1 MYLCTYAYMYDFV
14 VMYICVSMYGYVCT
28 YICRYRYLCV
38 CVCVCVC
45 VCEHLD
51 HCTQCACVYKC
62 LYMCVCVRNHAG
74 SKTVLNPY
82 ERPSMCSIYV
92 NMCDY
97 V

>member
-45 VCEHLD
+45 ANTWTTVPNARVFTNVC
-51 HCTQCACVYKC
+51 TCAF
-62 LYMCVCVRNHAG
+62 VCAIMQEVKRF
-74 SKTVLNPY
+74 
-82 ERPSMCSIYV
+82 
-92 NMCDY
+92 
-97 V
+97 